1 MIGVSKVSDI
11 SKGNCFACTI
21 FTASKPGL
29 SVAVTNKSP
38 TLAVVNAS
46 NVLVTNVSFSVDL
59 RWTSSCP
66 NINLEES
73 DRFVCLAVV
82 VYRSYGVQIKMVKGI
97 NQGRKL
103 HCARSSVVYQV

>member
-29 SVAVTNKSP
+29 SVAVTNNKSP
-38 TLAVVNAS
+38 ALAVVNAS

-59 RWTSSCP
+59 RRTSSCP
-66 NINLEES
+66 SIDPEGS
-73 DRFVCLAVV
+73 DRFVCPAVL
-82 VYRSYGVQIKMVKGI
+82 VYRSYGVQITKVRGI
-97 NQGRKL
+97 G
-103 HCARSSVVYQV
+103 